1 MEIDAANVSLRGGQ
15 ELSDVVIS
23 YDNVITSKRS
33 LRSNL
38 IQNKKLSS
46 LTKGGDFAPFAKGG
60 LKGDLAGFAA
70 NVNPPALRATSLT
83 KGGFVAPFVKGG
95 LKGDLAGFTADNT
108 SSFAKTE
115 KFIQYLKYLRA

>member
-15 ELSDVVIS
+15 DLSDVVIS

-46 LTKGGDFAPFAKGG
+46 LTNGGDFAPFAKGG

-83 KGGFVAPFVKGG
+83 KGGFVAPFAKGG
-95 LKGDLAGFTADNT
+95 LKGDLTGFAAGAD
-108 SSFAKTE
+108 SLS
-115 KFIQYLKYLRA
+115 LKYEG